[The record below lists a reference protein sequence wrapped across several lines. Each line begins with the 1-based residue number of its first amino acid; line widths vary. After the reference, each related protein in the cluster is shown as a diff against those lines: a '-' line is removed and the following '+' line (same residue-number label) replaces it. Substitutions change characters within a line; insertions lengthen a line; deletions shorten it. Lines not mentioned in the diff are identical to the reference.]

1 MTAAMME
8 RLLLQLPDGR
18 DLDVIVG
25 PGSSGAG
32 LLFIGGAPT
41 GAAAFPP
48 AVAAAASRGLRFV
61 TWARPGYSRST
72 RKPNVTV
79 ADFATDLDAVA
90 DRFGL
95 QRLYVIGWSSGGP
108 RALAAAALRPELVA
122 SAATIG
128 SPAPDRKDGVD
139 WEAQLG
145 AERVAEQR
153 DGPEHA
159 TRVEQS
165 AAELEMTADATSA
178 SLRDFP
184 SADRALAD
192 DRDVCEYLAE
202 SFREALATGIWGWH
216 DDGRAEV
223 RDWGF
228 DFASI
233 RVPVSI
239 WQGVDDSLVP
249 VAHGRWLADNTPGA
263 QAHIIEGEGHLSI
276 VANHL
281 DDVLD
286 ELLQRSVAARVR

>member
-1 MTAAMME
+1 MTAATLD
-8 RLLLQLPDGR
+8 RLLLRLPDGR
-18 DLDVIVG
+18 DLDVMVE
-25 PGSSGAG
+25 PGSSRDG

-41 GAAAFPP
+41 GAAVFPP
-48 AVAAAASRGLRFV
+48 ALAAAASRGLRFV

-72 RKPNVTV
+72 RKPDVTV
-79 ADFATDLDAVA
+79 ADFASDLAAVA
-90 DRFGL
+90 DRFGF
-95 QRLYVIGWSSGGP
+95 QRLYLIGWSSGGP

-122 SAATIG
+122 SAATVG
-128 SPAPDRKDGVD
+128 SPAPDRRDGVD
-139 WEAQLG
+139 WEAQMG
-145 AERVAEQR
+145 AERVAELR

-159 TRVEQS
+159 KRTEQS

-178 SLRDFP
+178 ALRDFP
-184 SADRALAD
+184 PADAALAND
-192 DRDVCEYLAE
+192 PDVCEYLAE

-228 DFASI
+228 EFATI

-249 VAHGRWLADNTPGA
+249 LAHGRWLAENVPGA
-263 QAHIIEGEGHLSI
+263 EAHIMEGEGHLSI
-276 VANHL
+276 IANHL

-286 ELLQRSVAARVR
+286 ELLQRSAATRSP